1 MTIVTTPMSASSFV
15 VRVSPAQPDTD
26 LRAWCAANPERI
38 EGLLAEHGVVLFRG
52 FPVAP
57 ADFGAVAAAAAPS
70 SIEYLG
76 GTSART
82 RVEGNVY
89 LSTTFPPK
97 YNLAQHFEMAYLR
110 RWPLKLLFYCET
122 PSPEGGETPVASA
135 RALVERLDRRILELF
150 TEKRVMYV
158 REMGPELTRKWQDTF
173 ETTDRSVVEAHC
185 RVAAMD
191 VEWLDGD
198 RLRVRNVAQGTARH
212 PRSGELT
219 WFNSAHFLHAELREI
234 PNNGQSCF
242 FGDGS
247 PIDVGMLREVRAA
260 FADVTVSFPWEQGD
274 VMLID
279 NMRASHGRKPFAGPR
294 KILAWLAEPYD
305 SGAAQTPPH
314 Q

>member
-1 MTIVTTPMSASSFV
+1 MTESVTATPMSATSFV
-15 VRVSPAQPDTD
+15 VRLSPTSPEVD
-26 LRAWCAANPERI
+26 LRQWCESNGPRI
-38 EGLLAEHGVVLFRG
+38 RELLLAHGVILFRG

-57 ADFGAVAAAAAPS
+57 SDFGAVAAAAAPS
-70 SIEYLG
+70 AIDYIG

-97 YNLAQHFEMAYLR
+97 YTLVQHFEMAYLR
-110 RWPLKLLFYCET
+110 RWPLKLVFYCET

-135 RALVERLDRRILELF
+135 RALLARLDPRIVATF
-150 TEKRVMYV
+150 TEKQVQYE
-158 REMGPELTRKWQDTF
+158 REMGPDLIRKWQETF
-173 ETTDRSVVEAHC
+173 ETTDRALVEERC
-185 RVAAMD
+185 RTAGMTY
-191 VEWLDGD
+191 EWLDGD

-212 PRSGELT
+212 PTTGELT

-260 FADVTVSFPWEQGD
+260 FEDVTVSFPWEKGD

-279 NMRASHGRKPFAGPR
+279 NMLASHGRKPFSGPR
-294 KILAWLAEPYD
+294 KILAWLAEPFD
-305 SGAAQTPPH
+305 SDAP
-314 Q
+314 